1 MQRFDTINSGSDHRI
16 AMGVPQYTARLAR
29 DDATRQDAYSLRYL
43 CYLDGGFIAPNKQKS
58 FSDKFDGLSNT
69 ETVVVYQGDE
79 PIASVRVC
87 FLSLSSSS
95 PAPARDTFPDEVEAL
110 LLPYRRSDRG
120 MEAVETTRLVTS
132 PRFANDQ
139 GLVFL
144 LYRLA
149 GLLGIQR
156 DVRILL
162 SCVRHNHVPFYR
174 RLRYTAVAGP
184 KRYPGLTCPMHL
196 LACSRGDYNAVRGRF
211 PLMDPEA
218 FPLDDVSGFF
228 AGHSMTTQI
237 RPSPAPLGQAA

>member
-1 MQRFDTINSGSDHRI
+1 MQRSDTINSGSDHRI
-16 AMGVPQYTARLAR
+16 TMGVPQYTARLAR
-29 DDATRQDAYSLRYL
+29 DDATRQDAYALRYL
-43 CYLDGGFIAPNKQKS
+43 CYLDGGFIIPNKQRS
-58 FSDKFDGLSNT
+58 FSDKFDGLANT
-69 ETVVVYQGDE
+69 ETAVIYQGKE
-79 PIASVRVC
+79 PIASVRAC
-87 FLSLSSSS
+87 FLSLSSPT

-110 LLPYRRSDRG
+110 LAPYRRSDCG

-139 GLVFL
+139 GLVFM

-174 RLRYTAVAGP
+174 RLRYKEIAGP
-184 KRYPGLTCPMHL
+184 KIYPGLTCPMHL
-196 LACSRGDYNAVRGRF
+196 LACSREDYDAVRGRF
-211 PLMDPEA
+211 PLMDPDA
-218 FPLDDVSGFF
+218 FPQDHVSGFL

-237 RPSPAPLGQAA
+237 RPSPALLRQAA

>member
-1 MQRFDTINSGSDHRI
+1 MGNLGTDHAI
-16 AMGVPQYTARLAR
+16 PLGVPHFTARLAR
-29 DDATRQDAYSLRYL
+29 DDATRRDAYALRYL
-43 CYLDGGFIAPNKQKS
+43 CYLDGGFIAPNMQQS

-69 ETVVVYQGDE
+69 DTVVVYQGQE
-79 PIASVRVC
+79 PVASVRVC
-87 FLSLSSSS
+87 FLSLSSAS

-110 LLPYRRSDRG
+110 LAPCRRGDRG

-139 GLVFL
+139 GLVFM

-174 RLRYTAVAGP
+174 RLRYNEVAGP
-184 KRYPGLTCPMHL
+184 KLYPGLICPMHL
-196 LACSRGDYNAVRGRF
+196 LACSRGDYDAVRGRF
-211 PLMDPEA
+211 PLMDPDA
-218 FPLDDVSGFF
+218 FPDDDVSGFL
-228 AGHSMTTQI
+228 AGQSMATQI
-237 RPSPAPLGQAA
+237 RPSPTLLPPALLSPAA

>member
-1 MQRFDTINSGSDHRI
+1 MIRSDLISVSNDQRI
-16 AMGVPQYTARLAR
+16 AMGVPRYTACPAR
-29 DDATRQDAYSLRYL
+29 DDKTRQDAYALRYL
-43 CYLDGGFIAPNKQKS
+43 CYLDGGFIAPNKQKL
-58 FSDKFDGLSNT
+58 FSDKFDELSNT

-87 FLSLSSSS
+87 FLSLSRPT
-95 PAPARDTFPDEVEAL
+95 PAPARDAFPDEIEAL

-156 DVRILL
+156 DVRVLL

-184 KRYPGLTCPMHL
+184 KLYPGLTCPMHL
-196 LACSRGDYNAVRGRF
+196 LSCSRGDYDAVRVRF
-211 PLMDPEA
+211 PLMDPDA
-218 FPLDDVSGFF
+218 FPLDDVSGFLT
-228 AGHSMTTQI
+228 GRSMTTQI
-237 RPSPAPLGQAA
+237 RPSPAPLGQAG